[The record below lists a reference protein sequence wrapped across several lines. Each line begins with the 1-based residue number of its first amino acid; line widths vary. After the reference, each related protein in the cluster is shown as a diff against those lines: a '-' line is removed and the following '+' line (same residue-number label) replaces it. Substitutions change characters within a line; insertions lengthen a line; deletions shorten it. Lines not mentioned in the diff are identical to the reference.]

1 MEEFNSHKPLPH
13 ALTAIFKAPVAGAVA
28 IEELNLAG
36 DQQADLATA
45 SGTVFESAAQVQQ
58 HANSSSLA
66 LYAKLRTSRREIYCP
81 IEWISLLAFSAMP
94 PIRSSLR
101 VNCLATS
108 LA

>member
-1 MEEFNSHKPLPH
+1 MILRIRQFTSGRPLCFYPKPRLSDRVGVEEFNSHKPLPH

-66 LYAKLRTSRREIYCP
+66 LYA
-81 IEWISLLAFSAMP
+81 
-94 PIRSSLR
+94 
-101 VNCLATS
+101 
-108 LA
+108 